1 MKPLLLIG
9 LVLVILGIAS
19 FVVPIPSSER
29 DSVSVGGMSLG
40 IETKSENKL
49 PPLVSG
55 MIVLGGVALLIVGR
69 RKA

>member
-1 MKPLLLIG
+1 MKPIFWIGLLL
-9 LVLVILGIAS
+9 LVLGIAS

-29 DSVSVGGMSLG
+29 DSVKIGGMSMG

-55 MIVLGGVALLIVGR
+55 LIALGGVALLIAGR
-69 RKA
+69 RRG